1 MTLSSQENGTKG
13 SGSQFASRII
23 GTQAPLHQARH
34 LPGDFY
40 TSHETYELEK
50 ERIFQ
55 KDWLCVGRV
64 EEFEKPGDYLSLCI
78 ADEPI
83 VVVRDEESQLRAF
96 YNVCRHRG
104 TEVAAGQGNTKRFAC
119 PYHGWTYD
127 LCGRLRGAAYTQEIE
142 NFDMRQYS
150 LVPLK
155 LDTWGGF
162 IFINFNRI
170 VKICWNS

>member
-13 SGSQFASRII
+13 RGSQFASRMTR
-23 GTQAPLHQARH
+23 TQAPLHQARH

-64 EEFEKPGDYLSLCI
+64 EEFEKPGDYLTLCI

-104 TEVAAGQGNTKRFAC
+104 T
-119 PYHGWTYD
+119 
-127 LCGRLRGAAYTQEIE
+127 
-142 NFDMRQYS
+142 
-150 LVPLK
+150 
-155 LDTWGGF
+155 
-162 IFINFNRI
+162 
-170 VKICWNS
+170 